1 MNNIIN
7 LNKIKLE
14 IVNHRFLEISD
25 PFTNCRDQE
34 WKQCKEK
41 ICNLSLESFYIS
53 HRIEVIGY
61 KFFLISSYFFIFEQ
75 LPICNYEKSFQ

>member
-14 IVNHRFLEISD
+14 IVNYRFSEMSD
-25 PFTNCRDQE
+25 PFKCCRDQE

-41 ICNLSLESFYIS
+41 TYILNLEGFCIS

-61 KFFLISSYFFIFEQ
+61 KLFLIRSYFFVFNG
-75 LPICNYEKSFQ
+75 L